1 MTEKLKP
8 ELKHTTLYGRPVIV
22 GYFDVEGNV
31 VHPEDPAAHQAR
43 IVFQDPPYERIFA
56 NVEP

>member
-31 VHPEDPAAHQAR
+31 VHPENPAVRTAR